1 MSKGNTRFSWAQ
13 RGAMRSQP
21 RLGKVP
27 AQARAA
33 PHQGT
38 SLLGLPP
45 GATLHTGPG
54 SLLRLSTYKMHVAVQ
69 VLSVS
74 FWLMPREEEPRLL
87 GKTAHSQRSLGA
99 LPFLPLP
106 RTNSSRSGGG
116 GPVMQSVSAQYL
128 YGDAKDTVLGF
139 QKKTPPK
146 PDLILLGTRKLFQ
159 VVRHPQSSAGPRVA
173 QTSDFTHTQLL

>member
-1 MSKGNTRFSWAQ
+1 
-13 RGAMRSQP
+13 MRSQP

-27 AQARAA
+27 AQAGAA
-33 PHQGT
+33 PLQGT
-38 SLLGLPP
+38 SVLGLPL

-54 SLLRLSTYKMHVAVQ
+54 SLPRLSTYMMYVAMQ

-74 FWLMPREEEPRLL
+74 FGLMPREEEPRLL
-87 GKTAHSQRSLGA
+87 GQTAHSQRSLGA

-106 RTNSSRSGGG
+106 GTNSSRSGGG
-116 GPVMQSVSAQYL
+116 GPVVQLLSAQYL

-139 QKKTPPK
+139 QKKKNPK

-159 VVRHPQSSAGPRVA
+159 VVRHPQSRAGPRVA